1 MRVLLL
7 LVLTAWL
14 LGGAATR
21 AQTVVRNDEHLAS
34 DRPEAWAMNYFAA
47 STLMTGFGATPALA
61 AGRWSV
67 DAIAGHIPRLGAA
80 QQRIGFNGVK
90 VEDLNKS
97 PVFGRLRV
105 MLGLPGDWVVELGY
119 TPPLTI
125 NGAQPRDL
133 VALAIG
139 RRVFERDRFSLSL
152 RAFGQHGHVR
162 GDITCPA
169 RLAGVNDLLQNP
181 YGCQAPSGDRIALN
195 DYGIEATAAWTSG
208 PWHAHAGL
216 GGVRTELA
224 VQVDALTFDV
234 RDRSR
239 LVSRG
244 VLPFATIGGSRDVAS
259 RWNVAVELLHVPL
272 RVRRAIDSP
281 TERDSLTSVRLQLR
295 RWFD

>member
-1 MRVLLL
+1 MRALLL
-7 LVLTAWL
+7 LVLT
-14 LGGAATR
+14 GCVVCGAGTH
-21 AQTVVRNDEHLAS
+21 AQTVVRNDEHLSS

-47 STLMTGFGATPALA
+47 STLMTGFGETPPLA
-61 AGRWSV
+61 AGHWSV
-67 DAIAGHIPRLGAA
+67 DAIAGHIPRLSAA

-105 MLGLPGDWVVELGY
+105 MLGLPGDWVAELGY

-125 NGAQPRDL
+125 DGAQPRDL

-139 RRVFERDRFSLSL
+139 RRIFERDRFSLSL
-152 RAFGQHGHVR
+152 RAFGQHGRAR

-169 RLAGVNDLLQNP
+169 RLAGVSDRLENP
-181 YGCQAPSGDRIALN
+181 YGCQAASRDSATLN
-195 DYGIEATAAWTSG
+195 HYGVETTAGWTTG
-208 PWHAHAGL
+208 PWHVHAGV
-216 GGVRTELA
+216 GAVRTELS

-244 VLPFATIGGSRDVAS
+244 VLPFATIGASRDVAS
-259 RWNVAVELLHVPL
+259 RWNVGVEVLHVPL
-272 RVRRAIDSP
+272 RVRRALDSP